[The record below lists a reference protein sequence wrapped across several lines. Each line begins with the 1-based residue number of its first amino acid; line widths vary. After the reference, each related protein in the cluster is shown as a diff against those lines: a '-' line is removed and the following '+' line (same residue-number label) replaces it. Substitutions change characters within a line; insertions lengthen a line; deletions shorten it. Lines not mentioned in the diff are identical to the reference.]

1 MRRTVALRAAMT
13 RALATLTVLVLL
25 AASPGAALA
34 ATTVTTQGG
43 KSGGSS
49 SGGASVQSSASG
61 SAPASGSGG
70 ASPETSTAAA
80 PASTAPAVPVTPNGS
95 TNPLSGG
102 VSPVSPTPT
111 PTATATT
118 PPIANPTVQT
128 NGSSTLSGGSTL
140 AIVIGAVVV
149 LGGIAFYI
157 WRDARRRAPA
167 RAADALGGTGRRA
180 GSKSPPKPRKLSTAE
195 RKRRK
200 RGKAR

>member
-13 RALATLTVLVLL
+13 RALAALTVLALL

-34 ATTVTTQGG
+34 ATTVTAQGG

-61 SAPASGSGG
+61 SAPASGGV
-70 ASPETSTAAA
+70 SPETSTAAP
-80 PASTAPAVPVTPNGS
+80 PASTAPAVPITPNGS

-102 VSPVSPTPT
+102 VAPVSPTPT
-111 PTATATT
+111 PTPTATT
-118 PPIANPTVQT
+118 PAIVNPTVQT
-128 NGSSTLSGGSTL
+128 NGSSSLSGGSAL
-140 AIVIGAVVV
+140 VIVIGAVLV

-167 RAADALGGTGRRA
+167 TTADALGGAGHRA
-180 GSKSPPKPRKLSTAE
+180 GSKAPPKPRKLSAAE

>member
-1 MRRTVALRAAMT
+1 MRRTLGHRGAMT
-13 RALATLTVLVLL
+13 RALAALTALLLL
-25 AASPGAALA
+25 ASAPGAALA
-34 ATTVTTQGG
+34 ATTV
-43 KSGGSS
+43 KGGSKS
-49 SGGASVQSSASG
+49 SE
-61 SAPASGSGG
+61 SGSGG
-70 ASPETSTAAA
+70 VSPETSSAAA
-80 PASTAPAVPVTPNGS
+80 PASTAPAVPITPNGS

-102 VSPVSPTPT
+102 VAPVSPTPT
-111 PTATATT
+111 PTASATT

-128 NGSSTLSGGSTL
+128 NGSSSLSSGSTL

-167 RAADALGGTGRRA
+167 TTADALGGAGHRA
-180 GSKSPPKPRKLSTAE
+180 GSKAPPKPRKLSTAE